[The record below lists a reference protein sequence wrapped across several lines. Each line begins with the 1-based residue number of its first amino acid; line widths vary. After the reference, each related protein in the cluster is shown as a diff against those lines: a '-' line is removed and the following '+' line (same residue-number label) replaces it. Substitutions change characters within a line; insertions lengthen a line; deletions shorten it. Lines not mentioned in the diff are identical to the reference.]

1 MLEPVTL
8 TQKAAVEVRSIMKN
22 KNIPEDYALR
32 IGVKGGGGCGG
43 VQYVLGFDKPKPED
57 LQYHQQEI
65 PMVVEKKHTM
75 YLLGLQVDFYEG
87 NEARGFMFT
96 KPEEEVESRG

>member
-8 TQKAAVEVRSIMKN
+8 TDKAAVEVRHIMEN
-22 KNIPEDYALR
+22 KNIPENYALR

-43 VQYVLGFDKPKPED
+43 VQYVLGFDKPHDQD
-57 LQYHQQEI
+57 LRYQQRGI

-96 KPEEEVESRG
+96 KPEEEVQS